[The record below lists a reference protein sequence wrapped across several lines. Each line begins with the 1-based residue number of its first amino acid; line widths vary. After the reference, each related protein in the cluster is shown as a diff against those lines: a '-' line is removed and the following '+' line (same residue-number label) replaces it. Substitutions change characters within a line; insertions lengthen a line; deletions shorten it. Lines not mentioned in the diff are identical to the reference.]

1 MPYPATMSNLPTR
14 VLIIEDSPSD
24 AGLVREHLA
33 AARSAERFHMEV
45 AEDLQAGL
53 ARLAKEVFD
62 VVLLDLNLPDSFGL
76 ETFESLHARHPEL
89 PVVIMSSA
97 GTEELAVRAV
107 AAGAQ
112 DYIFKDSLEPQL
124 LMRCLRYSISRAQVL
139 RELVEARRLAQE
151 ASRHKSQFLATMSHE
166 IRTPMT
172 GVIGAAELLLAT
184 PLGRTQRDLAEVIKG
199 SGETLLALINGV
211 LDLAKIEAGRM
222 ELEAVPVDPRRLVS
236 EVAATFVEPAAAK
249 GLVLLTAVDAA
260 VPERVLGD
268 PVKLRQILMNLVG
281 NAVKFTKVG
290 TIAIR
295 VALPRSEEGSAGG
308 CQQRLVFEVED
319 TGIGMTA
326 ATRERIFEAFTQA
339 DSSTTRLY
347 GGSGLG
353 LAIARRLVELM
364 KGALTVESAPGEG
377 SVFRFSVEA
386 APVLPV
392 AWRERQGE
400 LGRLAVLCD
409 DPRLRRGIVRQL
421 AAAGFAP
428 VALGSDEQQ
437 RIARLIDDGVAG
449 VVVVEPAGMS
459 TTEAESFRA
468 RLAALQARV
477 AVVARSRDSLPA
489 YPADGTRLQVGYA
502 MLPQPTLEWL
512 GSGIGAQA
520 EAAGEAAAQGEE
532 TAGGGYPMRVLVVE
546 DYEINQ
552 RVILAI
558 LESLGCRPT
567 LARSG
572 AEALVKFAGDGFDL
586 VLMDCQMPEMDG
598 YETTRRIRKLEE
610 GSGSRI
616 PIVAMTAG
624 ALKGDRERCLQA
636 GMDDYMTKPVRMAE
650 VAKTLERWR
659 PLPATDTPAAE
670 SRLDREALESLAE
683 LRAAT
688 GRDVLGEVLGI
699 FDERSATL
707 LNDLE
712 RAVVEGVATRVRHLA
727 HTLKGGASQVGA
739 VDVVSRCDELESLAT
754 GSDAAELS
762 SPRARELVSRLKLD
776 LAGARVA
783 LARERARLSAPP

>member
-1 MPYPATMSNLPTR
+1 MPDMPTR

-24 AGLVREHLA
+24 AGLVQEHLA
-33 AARSAERFHMEV
+33 AARSTERFHMEV
-45 AEDLQAGL
+45 AVDLKAGL
-53 ARLAKEVFD
+53 ARLATEAFD

-76 ETFESLHARHPEL
+76 ETFESLHARFPEL

-295 VALPRSEEGSAGG
+295 VALPRSED
-308 CQQRLVFEVED
+308 QQRLVFEVED

-347 GGSGLG
+347 GGTGLG

-409 DPRLRRGIVRQL
+409 EPRLRKGIVRQL

-428 VALGSDEQQ
+428 VALGSGEQQ
-437 RIARLIDDGVAG
+437 RIARIIDDGVAG
-449 VVVVEPAGMS
+449 AVAVEPAGMS
-459 TTEAESFRA
+459 TAEAESFRA
-468 RLAALQARV
+468 RLAALQVRV

-512 GSGIGAQA
+512 ESGVGALA

-532 TAGGGYPMRVLVVE
+532 PAGGGYPMRVLVVE

-558 LESLGCRPT
+558 LASLGCRPT
-567 LARSG
+567 LAGSG
-572 AEALVKFAGDGFDL
+572 AEALVKFAGDAFDL

-610 GSGSRI
+610 GSGSRL

-650 VAKTLERWR
+650 VAKILEQWR
-659 PLPATDTPAAE
+659 PRPAAGRPAAE
-670 SRLDREALESLAE
+670 PRVDRETLESLAE

-712 RAVVEGVATRVRHLA
+712 RAVVEGPATRVRHLA

-739 VDVVSRCDELESLAT
+739 VDVASRCDELESLAAES
-754 GSDAAELS
+754 GAAGVS
-762 SPRARELVSRLKLD
+762 SPRARELVSRLRLD
-776 LAGARVA
+776 LAGARAA